1 MIVRHGEY
9 EIDDARERFEVE
21 RVYGWLST
29 TYWSLDLTPGQ
40 WRRAVHGSSLVV
52 GAYRDSEQVGC
63 LRVVSDRATF
73 AWVADVFVT
82 EPHRHKGLAR
92 AMVRFALRH
101 PDHQGLRRWMLA
113 TRDAHGV
120 YQPLGF
126 APLPNPDQMMTYR
139 PPT

>member
-1 MIVRHGEY
+1 MIVRHSEY
-9 EIDDARERFEVE
+9 ELDDSGERFDVE
-21 RVYGWLST
+21 RVYGWLSAA
-29 TYWSLDLTPGQ
+29 YWSLDLTPGQ
-40 WRRAVHGSSLVV
+40 LRRAVHGSSLIV
-52 GAYRDSEQVGC
+52 GAYRDDKQVGC

-82 EPHRHKGLAR
+82 EPHRGRGLAR
-92 AMVRFALRH
+92 AMVQFALRH

-126 APLPNPDQMMTYR
+126 TPLPDPTQIMLYR